1 VFGAPLKRSQIKGYW
16 GKLKNKTGPMHLPT
30 IKKEGQYYDHLT
42 MPELKKYIQSVAREN
57 KTELMCRLAKMDAE
71 SGFKFSLEHGWQI
84 IEERQVQHQQET
96 YTRISYDGLKVA
108 ELRTLCKERNLHVS
122 GRKRDLLQ
130 RLREDS

>member
-1 VFGAPLKRSQIKGYW
+1 
-16 GKLKNKTGPMHLPT
+16 MHLPT

-42 MPELKKYIQSVAREN
+42 MPELKKYIQSRGCTELCVAREN
-57 KTELMCRLAKMDAE
+57 KPELMCRLAKMDAE